1 MRQNQSGRGGF
12 TLVEVVLVIVIT
24 SIAIPTLIFV
34 LGQQAR
40 FTVDAEK
47 IVAAADLGQDLM
59 EEIRSK
65 GFDAASGYNGYTDN
79 KTLSTVVYTR
89 DVTVCDVSPAA
100 LDTCAGASDYRRISV
115 TVSSDLGDTEIVTLL
130 TDY

>member
-1 MRQNQSGRGGF
+1 MRMRGF

-24 SIAIPTLIFV
+24 AIAIPTLVFV

-40 FTVDAEK
+40 FTVDSEK
-47 IVAAADLGQDLM
+47 IVAAADLGQDLT

-65 GFDAASGYNGYTDN
+65 GFDAAAGYNGYTDN
-79 KTLSTVVYTR
+79 KTLSTVLYTR
-89 DVTVCDVSPAA
+89 DVTVCDVNPAD

-115 TVSSDLGDTEIVTLL
+115 TVTSDLGVTEIVTLL

>member
-1 MRQNQSGRGGF
+1 MIRERGF
-12 TLVEVVLVIVIT
+12 TLIEVVLVIVVIA
-24 SIAIPTLIFV
+24 IAIPTLIFV

-40 FTVDAEK
+40 FTVDSEK
-47 IVAAADLGQDLM
+47 IVAAADLGQELM

-65 GFDAASGYNGYTDN
+65 GFAAAAGYNGYTDN
-79 KTLSTVVYTR
+79 KTLSNVQYAR
-89 DVTVCDVSPAA
+89 DVTVCDVDPAG